1 MPIGKAR
8 TFQEVGRDDLFAFA
22 EELNVPRTA
31 ASRILTHFT
40 DHSLPLAQTL
50 LTNGPFDL
58 KRAQEQRL
66 LRSIVYLPITEITA
80 KLKSV

>member
-1 MPIGKAR
+1 MPIGKAL
-8 TFQEVGRDDLFAFA
+8 TFQEIERDDFFAFA

-31 ASRILTHFT
+31 ANRILTHFA

-50 LTNGPFDL
+50 LTDGPFDL

-66 LRSIVYLPITEITA
+66 LRSIVYLPINEIIA
-80 KLKSV
+80 KLKSQ